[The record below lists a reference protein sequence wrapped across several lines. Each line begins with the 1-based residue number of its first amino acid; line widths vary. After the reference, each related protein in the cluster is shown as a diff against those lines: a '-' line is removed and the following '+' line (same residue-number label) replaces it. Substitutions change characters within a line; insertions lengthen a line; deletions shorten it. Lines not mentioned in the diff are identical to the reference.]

1 MAPQAPGQGLRQVF
15 GVVMMGQQLEMVG
28 RCKVKEK
35 LMPVRRRLE
44 QEVVREEILNRLT
57 MLKAIGRVIRG
68 W

>member
-1 MAPQAPGQGLRQVF
+1 
-15 GVVMMGQQLEMVG
+15 MGQQLEMVG

-44 QEVVREEILNRLT
+44 QEVVREKILNRLT
-57 MLKAIGRVIRG
+57 LLKAIGRVIRG